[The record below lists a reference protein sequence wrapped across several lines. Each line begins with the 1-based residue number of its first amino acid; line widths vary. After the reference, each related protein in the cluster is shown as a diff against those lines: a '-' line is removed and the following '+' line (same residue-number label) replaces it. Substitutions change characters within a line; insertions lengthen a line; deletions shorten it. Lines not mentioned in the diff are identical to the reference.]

1 MFSEGNEFSI
11 STRSETLCRD
21 IIQRH
26 THNPDKANQ
35 DDERVGLLLSPQ
47 QLISSLIYVIISSFF
62 FFFLFIRSLFGN
74 DAAAGGAGEREK
86 KVDIY
91 RQYCPFDTINYN
103 YYISKDH
110 LLPWPRIIIPAIV
123 CPQIVAQ
130 QQSVYRVA
138 KKNCKATAR
147 QEKGITA
154 LKGNCPARRT
164 KGGKILTS
172 DHFLN
177 IAGES

>member
-1 MFSEGNEFSI
+1 MSSSAASSSSSYSFDRYLAM
-11 STRSETLCRD
+11 T
-21 IIQRH
+21 
-26 THNPDKANQ
+26 
-35 DDERVGLLLSPQ
+35 Q
-47 QLISSLIYVIISSFF
+47 QQEE
-62 FFFLFIRSLFGN
+62 
-74 DAAAGGAGEREK
+74 EREK

-172 DHFLN
+172 DNFLN